1 MRGRGDCGLF
11 LLRTASTTE
20 SGRDPGTGAVPPR
33 VEFSIY
39 EELLLADAV
48 ATVLR
53 CRNRMSITSPLHFL
67 VFLFLTGNVR

>member
-1 MRGRGDCGLF
+1 M
-11 LLRTASTTE
+11 
-20 SGRDPGTGAVPPR
+20 PPR

-53 CRNRMSITSPLHFL
+53 CRNRMSITSPLHL
-67 VFLFLTGNVR
+67 LLFLFLTGNVR